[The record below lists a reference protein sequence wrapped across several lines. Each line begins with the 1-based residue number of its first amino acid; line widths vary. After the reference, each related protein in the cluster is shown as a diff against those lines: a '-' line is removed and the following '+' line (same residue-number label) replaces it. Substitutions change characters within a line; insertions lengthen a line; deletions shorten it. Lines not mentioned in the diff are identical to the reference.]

1 MVYKRTRTK
10 FIADDKV
17 LCQGVRRATRLASDN
32 SWADVVC
39 SVWAGDRGEYCVHLH
54 AECQFHAKS
63 RRLRGE
69 FWLVLLTQHEV
80 LHLLNVIIAT
90 CRTRSA
96 AAWLAHSCTRHTDS
110 LQQTMLPSFQL
121 LSGNLLNNLR
131 APYPYDW

>member
-1 MVYKRTRTK
+1 MLQHNKQHTLKSHTVLTGYILMCNIVISVTEYMTDRKRVNTPCFQKT
-10 FIADDKV
+10 
-17 LCQGVRRATRLASDN
+17 
-32 SWADVVC
+32 
-39 SVWAGDRGEYCVHLH
+39 VHFCFY
-54 AECQFHAKS
+54 AFY
-63 RRLRGE
+63 
-69 FWLVLLTQHEV
+69 LVLLTQHEV

-131 APYPYDW
+131 APYPYD